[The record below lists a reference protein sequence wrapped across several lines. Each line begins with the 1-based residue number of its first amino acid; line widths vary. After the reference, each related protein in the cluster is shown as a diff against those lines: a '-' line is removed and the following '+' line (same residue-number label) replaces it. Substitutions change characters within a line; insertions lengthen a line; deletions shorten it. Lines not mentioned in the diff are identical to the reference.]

1 MLRGT
6 EQGMELCDSEGGISR
21 AKGLG
26 SHGVHS
32 KVPGAT
38 PYLGKGS
45 LDPFTL
51 WESFLRALRYIRLD
65 FHQKWRGESGSRRT
79 SP

>member
-6 EQGMELCDSEGGISR
+6 EQGIELCDSEGGISR

-45 LDPFTL
+45 LDPLTV
-51 WESFLRALRYIRLD
+51 WEILL
-65 FHQKWRGESGSRRT
+65 SGQ
-79 SP
+79 